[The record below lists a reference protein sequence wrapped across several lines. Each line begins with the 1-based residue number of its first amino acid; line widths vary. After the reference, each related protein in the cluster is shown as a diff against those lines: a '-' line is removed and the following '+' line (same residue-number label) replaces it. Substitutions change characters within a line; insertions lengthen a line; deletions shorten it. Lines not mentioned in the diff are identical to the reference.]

1 MLLCLGMK
9 KICTACKIEKLASE
23 FSVRVLSSGN
33 KGLRNKCKKCACE
46 YAKAHPKKPQTKE
59 QRAAHYIANREKI
72 LSGQRAK
79 WDLDGETMKQRRRAN
94 FLARLLKSKGQA
106 AVDRVLELRGMNKEQ
121 RKQRAKI
128 KRAFQVKERNKRKR
142 ATDIVFMT
150 RCRIRNRIRMAFKQR
165 CFKKALRT
173 CELLGCTVKE
183 AMQFIEKQFKPG
195 MTWENHGAFWHLDHK
210 TPVRAFDISTAEGQK
225 KCFHYT
231 NLQPLS
237 KTENFA
243 KSDKMPDGTKARNLD
258 VLIG

>member
-1 MLLCLGMK
+1 MK

-23 FSVRVLSSGN
+23 FSARILSSGN

-46 YAKAHPKKPQTKE
+46 YAKAHPKKPRTKE
-59 QRAAHYIANREKI
+59 WRAAHYIANREKI
-72 LSGQRAK
+72 LSAQKAK
-79 WDLDGETMKQRRRAN
+79 WALDGETMKQRRRAN
-94 FLARLLKSKGQA
+94 FLARLLKTKGQA
-106 AVDRVLELRGMNKEQ
+106 AVDRVLELRGMDKDQ

-128 KRAFQVKERNKRKR
+128 KRAFQTNERNKRKR
-142 ATDIVFMT
+142 SEDIVFLT
-150 RCRIRNRIRMAFKQR
+150 RCRIRTRICMAFKQR

-195 MTWENHGAFWHLDHK
+195 MTWENHGAFWQLDHK
-210 TPVRAFDISTAEGQK
+210 TPVRAFDISTVEGQK

-237 KTENFA
+237 KTENLA

-258 VLIG
+258 VLMC